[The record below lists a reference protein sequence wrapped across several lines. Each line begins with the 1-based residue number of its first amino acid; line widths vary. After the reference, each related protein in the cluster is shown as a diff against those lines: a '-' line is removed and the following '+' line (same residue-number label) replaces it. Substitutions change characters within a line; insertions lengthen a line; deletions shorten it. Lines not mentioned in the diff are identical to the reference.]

1 MKEPSVQQILQI
13 VHHICLDTTA
23 GVRHLWPVEYI
34 KFKSTMK
41 LQWRTTG
48 VIHKHVVRTW
58 STVRATHAPSRSFSS
73 DSSRASILKLIAWK
87 KKHNGKVSE
96 STFVCFTCMI
106 FVYEPVFSK
115 TEKPALMVVRE
126 DVVDT
131 TLSWRVVKQ
140 RCGLDSPFCTS
151 QHSFSNAIDRILL
164 KANILIV
171 F

>member
-96 STFVCFTCMI
+96 STFVRFTCMI

-115 TEKPALMVVRE
+115 TETCINGGQRGCCWYNAFV
-126 DVVDT
+126 T
-131 TLSWRVVKQ
+131 GVKTKVWTWLTFL
-140 RCGLDSPFCTS
+140 RKSAFFFKC
-151 QHSFSNAIDRILL
+151 DR
-164 KANILIV
+164 
-171 F
+171 

>member
-73 DSSRASILKLIAWK
+73 DSSRASILKLIAWNK
-87 KKHNGKVSE
+87 NIMGGYQNPRLFALHVWYLFTNQ
-96 STFVCFTCMI
+96 CFL
-106 FVYEPVFSK
+106 

-131 TLSWRVVKQ
+131 TLSWQVVKQ
-140 RCGLDSPFCTS
+140 RCGLDSPFCAS
-151 QHSFSNAIDRILL
+151 QHSFSNAIDRTLL